1 MQDLTVTGQSR
12 VSERGSSGKKTY
24 KVTSNSSY
32 VDEMLFGS
40 PSDRRRSNENSF
52 STPKS
57 KAPPLLWS
65 PPVYGSKG
73 DTGDRSS
80 RPPSGRLSGTASRSG
95 SRISSMPRTKNKYRL
110 VKHTPSFVDEGLFGS
125 KLAEPEF
132 TAPWEQK
139 DRRGTPLLWSP
150 GTPTVEKIAPGQSSA
165 RRPNSRQSSTLRE
178 RPGSAAGD
186 QPLYYES
193 GVETRTGRYSSWSRG
208 GGSRPGSAAS
218 GRTSATGVR
227 QGWKP

>member
-24 KVTSNSSY
+24 KTTSNSSY

-65 PPVYGSKG
+65 PPVYGSKSDAVAG
-73 DTGDRSS
+73 SRSS
-80 RPPSGRLSGTASRSG
+80 RPPSGRLSGSSSRSE
-95 SRISSMPRTKNKYRL
+95 SRRGNMPRTKNKYRL
-110 VKHTPSFVDEGLFGS
+110 VKHTPTFVDEQLFGS
-125 KLAEPEF
+125 RLSEPEF
-132 TAPWEQK
+132 AAPWEEK
-139 DRRGTPLLWSP
+139 DRRDTPLMWSP
-150 GTPTVEKIAPGQSSA
+150 GTPTVDKIGPAPTSGRRANSRPSSA
-165 RRPNSRQSSTLRE
+165 LRE
-178 RPGSAAGD
+178 RPGSRAGE

-193 GVETRTGRYSSWSRG
+193 GVETRTGRYSSWSR
-208 GGSRPGSAAS
+208 PGSAAS

-227 QGWKP
+227 PRWNP